1 MAKTRFK
8 RGFLHFG
15 AAWLDERKQ
24 SGSIQTKLADI
35 TANNSAKNSI
45 FSVPP
50 CKLGDKSPSYNQFFS
65 TGMPSMLEP
74 QQQINQLRAQL
85 NQHNHAYYVLDTPS
99 IPDADYDALFMQL
112 QQLEAQYPALVTA
125 DSPTQRVGGAP
136 LDKFGQ
142 VQHQVP
148 MLSLDNA
155 FADADFVAF
164 CQRMADRLDQQT
176 DFSFCAEPKLDGLA
190 VSLRYENGVLVQA
203 ATRGDGYTGEDV
215 TSNIKTIRSIPL
227 RLQGDFP
234 PVLEVRGE
242 VFMKLAV
249 FDHMNQQAKARGDK
263 VFANPRNAAA
273 GSLRQLDPKICA
285 QRQLSF
291 YAYAVGAVE
300 DPASLLDSQSH
311 YGRLQQLKG
320 WGLPVCPEIQ
330 YCDSADAALAY
341 HKAILARRAELAYE
355 IDGVV
360 LKVDSLP
367 QQLALGFV
375 SRAPRW
381 AIAFKFP
388 AQERTTRLVDV
399 DFQVG
404 RTGSITPVARLE
416 PVVVGGVT
424 VSNATLH
431 NQDEINRLGIK
442 IGDTVIVRRAGDV
455 IPQIVAV
462 VMEQRE
468 TELSRDIE
476 FPTVCPVCQSAVERL
491 EGEAVSRCTA
501 GLFCA
506 AQRKEA
512 LKHFVARKALDIEG
526 LGDKLVEQLV
536 DEQLV
541 KTPADIF
548 QLDMP
553 ALVGL
558 ERMGE
563 KSALKLLQAIETSKQ
578 TTLARFIYALGI
590 RDVGEATALNLASHF
605 RQLPALLSATLEQL
619 LEVPD
624 VGTVVADRLLHF
636 FHQQHNQ
643 QVIAALQQAGV
654 SWPDLAEKVV
664 TAQPLA
670 GQTLVLTGTLTAMGR
685 DEAKE
690 KLQQLGAKVSGSVS
704 AKTHAVIAGDNAGS
718 KLAKAAELGVAV
730 WTEAQML
737 ALFAEQGL

>member
-1 MAKTRFK
+1 
-8 RGFLHFG
+8 
-15 AAWLDERKQ
+15 
-24 SGSIQTKLADI
+24 
-35 TANNSAKNSI
+35 
-45 FSVPP
+45 
-50 CKLGDKSPSYNQFFS
+50 
-65 TGMPSMLEP
+65 MLEP

-112 QQLEAQYPALVTA
+112 QQLEAQHPELVTA

-155 FADADFVAF
+155 FADTDFVAF

-190 VSLRYENGVLVQA
+190 VSLRYEAGLLVQA

-227 RLQGDFP
+227 RLQGEFP

-249 FDHMNQQAKARGDK
+249 FDNMNHEAKARGEK

-285 QRQLSF
+285 KRQLSF

-300 DPASLLDSQSH
+300 DPAQLLDGQSH
-311 YGRLQQLKG
+311 YGRLQQLKS

-330 YCDSADAALAY
+330 RCDSASAALAY
-341 HKAILARRAELAYE
+341 HKAILARRADLAYE

-388 AQERTTRLVDV
+388 AQERTTRLLEV

-431 NQDEINRLGIK
+431 NQDEINRLGIE

-468 TELSRDIE
+468 PGLTRAIE
-476 FPTVCPVCQSAVERL
+476 FPTVCPVCQSAVERV
-491 EGEAVSRCTA
+491 EGEAVTRCTA
-501 GLFCA
+501 GLYCA

-526 LGDKLVEQLV
+526 LGDKLIEQLV

-605 RQLPALLSATLEQL
+605 RQLPALLSASLEQL

-636 FHQQHNQ
+636 FQEEHNQ
-643 QVIAALQQAGV
+643 QVVVTLQQAGV
-654 SWPDLAEKVV
+654 CWPDLAEKIA

>member
-1 MAKTRFK
+1 MS
-8 RGFLHFG
+8 
-15 AAWLDERKQ
+15 DQ
-24 SGSIQTKLADI
+24 
-35 TANNSAKNSI
+35 
-45 FSVPP
+45 
-50 CKLGDKSPSYNQFFS
+50 
-65 TGMPSMLEP
+65 
-74 QQQINQLRAQL
+74 QQQINQLRQQL
-85 NQHNHAYYVLDTPS
+85 NQHNYAYYVLDNPT
-99 IPDADYDALFMQL
+99 IPDADYDALFHQL
-112 QQLEAQYPALVTA
+112 QQLEQQYPELITP
-125 DSPTQRVGGAP
+125 DSPTQRVGAAP

-155 FADADFVAF
+155 FADSDFLAF
-164 CQRMADRLDQQT
+164 CQRMADRLDQQS

-190 VSLRYENGVLVQA
+190 VSLRYEAGLLVQA

-227 RLQGDFP
+227 RLRGEFP

-242 VFMKLAV
+242 VFLKLAA
-249 FDHMNQQAKARGDK
+249 FEKLNTEAKARGDK

-285 QRQLSF
+285 KRQLSF

-300 DPASLLDSQSH
+300 DPAAVLDSQSH
-311 YGRLQQLKG
+311 YGRLQQLTS

-330 YCDSADAALAY
+330 HCDSADAALQY
-341 HKAILARRAELAYE
+341 HKAILARRAMLAYE

-388 AQERTTRLVDV
+388 AQEKTTRLLGV

-431 NQDEINRLGIK
+431 NQDEINRLGIE

-462 VMEQRE
+462 VLAERE
-468 TELSRDIE
+468 AGNTSAIV
-476 FPTVCPVCQSAVERL
+476 FPTLCPVCQSEVERL

-501 GLFCA
+501 GLYCA

-526 LGDKLVEQLV
+526 LGDKLIEQLV
-536 DEQLV
+536 DEKLV
-541 KTPADIF
+541 QTPADIF
-548 QLDMP
+548 VLDMP

-558 ERMGE
+558 ERMAE
-563 KSALKLLQAIETSKQ
+563 KSALKLLQAIERAKQ

-590 RDVGEATALNLASHF
+590 RDVGEATALNLAAHF
-605 RQLPALLSATLEQL
+605 RNLPALQQAPLEQL
-619 LEVPD
+619 LQVPD
-624 VGTVVADRLLHF
+624 VGTVVASRLLHF
-636 FHQQHNQ
+636 FQEPHNQ
-643 QVIAALQQAGV
+643 QVVAALQQAGV
-654 SWPDLAEKVV
+654 QWPDLAEKAE
-664 TAQPLA
+664 TAEPLA

-685 DEAKE
+685 DEAKA

-730 WTEAQML
+730 WTEQQML
-737 ALFAEQGL
+737 ALFAEHGL

>member
-1 MAKTRFK
+1 MS
-8 RGFLHFG
+8 
-15 AAWLDERKQ
+15 DQ
-24 SGSIQTKLADI
+24 
-35 TANNSAKNSI
+35 
-45 FSVPP
+45 
-50 CKLGDKSPSYNQFFS
+50 
-65 TGMPSMLEP
+65 
-74 QQQINQLRAQL
+74 QQQIHQLRQQL
-85 NQHNHAYYVLDTPS
+85 NQHNHAYYVLDNPT
-99 IPDADYDALFMQL
+99 IPDADYDALFQQL
-112 QQLEAQYPALVTA
+112 QQLEQQYPDLITP
-125 DSPTQRVGGAP
+125 DSPTQRVGAAP

-155 FADADFVAF
+155 FADDDFLAF

-190 VSLRYENGVLVQA
+190 VSLRYEAGLLVQA

-227 RLQGDFP
+227 RLRGEFP

-242 VFMKLAV
+242 VFLKLAA
-249 FDHMNQQAKARGDK
+249 FEKLNTEAKARGDK

-285 QRQLSF
+285 KRQLSF

-300 DPASLLDSQSH
+300 DPAAVLDSQSH
-311 YGRLQQLKG
+311 YGRLQQLKS

-330 YCDSADAALAY
+330 RCDSADAALQY
-341 HKAILARRAELAYE
+341 HKAILARRAMLAYE

-388 AQERTTRLVDV
+388 AQEKTTRLLDV

-431 NQDEINRLGIK
+431 NQDEINRLGIEV
-442 IGDTVIVRRAGDV
+442 GDTVIVRRAGDV

-462 VMEQRE
+462 VRSERE
-468 TELSRDIE
+468 AGNTSAIV
-476 FPTVCPVCQSAVERL
+476 FPTLCPVCQSEVERV
-491 EGEAVSRCTA
+491 EGEAVTRCTA
-501 GLFCA
+501 GLYCA

-526 LGDKLVEQLV
+526 LGDKLIEQLV
-536 DEQLV
+536 DEKLV
-541 KTPADIF
+541 QTPADIF
-548 QLDMP
+548 RLDMP
-553 ALVGL
+553 SLVGL
-558 ERMGE
+558 ERMAE
-563 KSALKLLQAIETSKQ
+563 KSALKLMQAIERAKQ

-590 RDVGEATALNLASHF
+590 RDVGEATALNLAAHF
-605 RQLPALLSATLEQL
+605 RNLAALQQANLEQL
-619 LEVPD
+619 LQVAD
-624 VGTVVADRLLHF
+624 VGTVVASRLLHF
-636 FHQQHNQ
+636 FQEPHNQ
-643 QVIAALQQAGV
+643 QVVAALQQAGV
-654 SWPDLAEKVV
+654 QWPDLAEKAQ

-718 KLAKAAELGVAV
+718 KLAKAAELGVEV
-730 WTEAQML
+730 WSEAQML